1 MRNDVEKVVS
11 VAFEAVVEAPV
22 VVDARLVA
30 PHASNYVELLGLQG
44 RMAPVTEQVRD
55 LLAEELLNLRW
66 ALRNAATKGSVR
78 TARMGLL
85 FQGTHHGAG

>member
-1 MRNDVEKVVS
+1 
-11 VAFEAVVEAPV
+11 
-22 VVDARLVA
+22 
-30 PHASNYVELLGLQG
+30 
-44 RMAPVTEQVRD
+44 MAPVTEQVRD